1 MLPLLQ
7 TGTVQQ
13 LSSHSELDR
22 RVLYGPYWALPY
34 SALGPPGG
42 INPLSS
48 SATSTRFTS
57 RISQLSLD
65 VAKVWVKF
73 GLDPFPH
80 KVTLLKCGNLAS
92 FSDIRYYPFPF
103 VNEMVRKAHDNSSQ
117 VVVSIYVCIIVEA
130 VHDGKAI
137 DDIQ

>member
-1 MLPLLQ
+1 MV
-7 TGTVQQ
+7 TFA
-13 LSSHSELDR
+13 
-22 RVLYGPYWALPY
+22 YWALPC
-34 SALGPPGG
+34 SALGPSGG

-48 SATSTRFTS
+48 SAASTRFTS

-80 KVTLLKCGNLAS
+80 KVTYVLKCGNLAS

-117 VVVSIYVCIIVEA
+117 VVISVYVCIIVEA

>member
-1 MLPLLQ
+1 MV
-7 TGTVQQ
+7 TFA
-13 LSSHSELDR
+13 
-22 RVLYGPYWALPY
+22 YWALPC

-48 SATSTRFTS
+48 SAASTRFTS

-73 GLDPFPH
+73 GFDPFPH
-80 KVTLLKCGNLAS
+80 KVTYVLKCGNLAS
-92 FSDIRYYPFPF
+92 FSDIRYYPFPI

-117 VVVSIYVCIIVEA
+117 VVISVYVCIIVEA